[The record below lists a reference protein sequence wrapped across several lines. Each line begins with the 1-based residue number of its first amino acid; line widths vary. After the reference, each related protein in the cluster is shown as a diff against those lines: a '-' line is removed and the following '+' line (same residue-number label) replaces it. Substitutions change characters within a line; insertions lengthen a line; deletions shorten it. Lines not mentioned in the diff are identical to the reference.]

1 MNEKNI
7 SDEYLNSFVDN
18 QLDPSEK
25 IHAFG
30 VIGSDSELKERV
42 CELRNIKEIMQQSYR
57 HTSSY
62 MPPSSRSLQTWT
74 FRYQAMA
81 ACLLLLLG
89 GASGWLSHAWTSKAN
104 GQEVTATNLATQV
117 TPAATE
123 TRKIIVHVNSS
134 TPRIMKAALDETEGL
149 LNTYKQA
156 NRLLQVEVIANKR
169 GVDMLRQG
177 VSLDEKRI
185 TLLQQKYP
193 NLTFMVCGQTISKL
207 LKDGESVQLLPHT
220 GVATS
225 AADQINKRLHQGWGY
240 VRI

>member
-1 MNEKNI
+1 MNNHNI

-30 VIGSDSELKERV
+30 VIGSDDQLKERV
-42 CELRNIKEIMQQSYR
+42 CELRSIKEIMQQAYK

-62 MPPSSRSLQTWT
+62 MPPSSRSMRHWPAR
-74 FRYQAMA
+74 FQALA
-81 ACLLLLLG
+81 ACLLLMLG
-89 GASGWLSHAWTSKAN
+89 VASGWLSHAWSSNTN
-104 GQEVTATNLATQV
+104 GHEITAIKLATQA
-117 TPAATE
+117 TDAAAE
-123 TRKIIVHVNSS
+123 TRKIIVHVSS
-134 TPRIMKAALDETEGL
+134 DTPRIVKAALDETEGL
-149 LNTYKQA
+149 LDTYKRA
-156 NRLLQVEVIANKR
+156 NRLLQIEVIANKR
-169 GVDMLRQG
+169 GVDMLRHG
-177 VSLDEKRI
+177 VSPEEKRI
-185 TLLQQKYP
+185 SLLQQKYP
-193 NLTFMVCGQTISKL
+193 NLSFMVCGQTVGKL